1 LQCLDPPLIRGA
13 VLRPPLPVVGLVVLA
28 LTMTSFMRGPLLPGI
43 GRDLELDAAQLSLLT
58 SAFAIGRL
66 CMDLPAGRLADR
78 LPAAVSLGAAG
89 LVVAG
94 ASAAVAVAG
103 SLGHVAAA
111 MAFLGAGS
119 ALANTTGMT
128 VFSSHGPATSRGTA
142 MALFSTALMTGQ
154 MLGPALAGLLADL
167 ASWRVAQLA
176 GVIAGLGAAGACL
189 VVRRAAVRG
198 APPRRPRAHADL
210 EAMSRVE
217 AAAIASVAFS
227 GFFAL
232 GALPQTLLPV
242 MFEAELSFSAGLVG
256 LALAAAGL
264 ARLLGGLVSGR
275 LSDRV
280 SRRAALIPMAVV
292 MGLSIGLLALPPSA
306 AVWLVALV
314 LLSFCSSGVSVG
326 ATIVADRADPA
337 VLGRRLGTFR
347 LAGDAGLLVGPA
359 VAGFLYQHAGRG
371 EAVLAVGAVVLA
383 SATACALTVAESRPS
398 RMAV

>member
-1 LQCLDPPLIRGA
+1 MWGD

-28 LTMTSFMRGPLLPGI
+28 LTMTSFMRGPLLPEI
-43 GRDLELDAAQLSLLT
+43 GHDLELDAAQISLLT

-78 LPAAVSLGAAG
+78 LAAPVSLGAAG
-89 LVVAG
+89 IVVAG
-94 ASAAVAVAG
+94 SSAAVAVAG
-103 SLGHVAAA
+103 ALGHLLAA

-128 VFSSHGPATSRGTA
+128 VFSSQGPASSRGTA

-167 ASWRVAQLA
+167 TSWRAAQLA
-176 GVIAGLGAAGACL
+176 GVAAGLGAAGACL
-189 VVRRAAVRG
+189 VVRRGAIRRAA
-198 APPRRPRAHADL
+198 PRRSQPHPEL
-210 EAMSRVE
+210 GAMGRVE
-217 AAAIASVAFS
+217 TAAIASVAFS

-242 MFEAELSFSAGLVG
+242 MFGAELSLSAGLIG

-275 LSDRV
+275 VSDRV

-292 MGLSIGLLALPPSA
+292 MGLSIPLLALPPSA
-306 AVWLVALV
+306 VAWLVALV
-314 LLSFCSSGVSVG
+314 VLAFCSSGVSVG

-337 VLGRRLGTFR
+337 VLGRRLGAFR

-359 VAGFLYQHAGRG
+359 VAGFVYEHAGRG
-371 EAVLAVGAVVLA
+371 EAMVAVSAVVLA
-383 SATACALTVAESRPS
+383 SAVACALTVAESRPPGV
-398 RMAV
+398 AA

>member
-1 LQCLDPPLIRGA
+1 
-13 VLRPPLPVVGLVVLA
+13 
-28 LTMTSFMRGPLLPGI
+28 
-43 GRDLELDAAQLSLLT
+43 
-58 SAFAIGRL
+58 
-66 CMDLPAGRLADR
+66 
-78 LPAAVSLGAAG
+78 VSLGAAG
-89 LVVAG
+89 LVVAA
-94 ASAAVAVAG
+94 ASAVTAVAG
-103 SLGHVAAA
+103 SLGQLLAA

-154 MLGPALAGLLADL
+154 MLGPAAAGLLADL

-176 GVIAGLGAAGACL
+176 GVVTGLGAAAACL
-189 VVRRAAVRG
+189 MVRWAASRG
-198 APPRRPRAHADL
+198 SAAPPRRSPARPDRAEL
-210 EAMSRVE
+210 SRVE
-217 AAAIASVAFS
+217 VAAIASVAFS

-242 MFEAELSFSAGLVG
+242 MFGAELSFSAGLIG

-264 ARLLGGLVSGR
+264 ARLVGGIVSGR
-275 LSDRV
+275 ISDRV

-292 MGLSIGLLALPPSA
+292 MGLSIGLFALPPST
-306 AVWLVALV
+306 AVWIAALV

-337 VLGRRLGTFR
+337 VLGRRLGAFR

-359 VAGFLYQHAGRG
+359 VAGLLYEHAGRG
-371 EAVLAVGAVVLA
+371 EAVLAVGGVVLA
-383 SATACALTVAESRPS
+383 SAAVCAFTVAESRPA
-398 RMAV
+398 AVIV